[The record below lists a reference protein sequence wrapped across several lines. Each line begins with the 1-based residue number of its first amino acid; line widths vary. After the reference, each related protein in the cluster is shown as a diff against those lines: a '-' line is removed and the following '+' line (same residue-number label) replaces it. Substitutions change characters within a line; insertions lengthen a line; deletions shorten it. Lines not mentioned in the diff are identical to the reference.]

1 MGRAAPCMPIL
12 CADAVQHQRY
22 KSTLNIRKTYNT
34 EPLHRQDAPILLKNI
49 NLLVTFECAA
59 RHNSYSLAAHEL
71 CISQAAVSQQM
82 RQLEQHLG
90 CRLFVR
96 KGKSM
101 LLSQQGQS
109 LLKCAQQALAII
121 HQGMNQLHQEEIAG
135 ELTISSTQAF
145 TTLWLMPRMQ
155 RFSELHPEIQIRVIS
170 SAGFDDLR
178 QAHID
183 LAIRFGTEVEKYTQD
198 SLTCESFGQSAVYPV
213 CSAQLA
219 RNLPLSSPDDLLS
232 TWLVTLEN
240 PGAYDWQSWFEKAG
254 VQASNQHAKW
264 TRVNSTDM
272 ALTAVLNGHGV
283 TLAVPYLYQSQLDAG
298 QLVIPF
304 QLPHPNPVRRYM
316 VYDPNSARLARLK
329 VFMAWLK
336 AEMSGA

>member
-1 MGRAAPCMPIL
+1 M
-12 CADAVQHQRY
+12 
-22 KSTLNIRKTYNT
+22 
-34 EPLHRQDAPILLKNI
+34 LKNI

-59 RHNSYSLAAHEL
+59 RHNSYSLAAAEL

-82 RQLEQHLG
+82 RQLEQSLG

-96 KGKSM
+96 KGKRM

-121 HQGMNQLHQEEIAG
+121 HQGVNQLHQEEIAG

-155 RFSELHPEIQIRVIS
+155 RFSELHPDIQIRVIS

-198 SLTCESFGQSAVYPV
+198 SLSCEYFGQSAVYPV

-219 RNLPLSSPDDLLS
+219 RDLALSSPDDLLS

-240 PGAYDWQSWFEKAG
+240 PGAYDWQSWFENAG

-283 TLAVPYLYQSQLDAG
+283 TLAVPYLYQSPLDAG

-336 AEMSGA
+336 AEMADA